1 MHVLFFSA
9 AGSIHK
15 AKKTES
21 NPLHAIDRS
30 TELRF
35 FFFFFF
41 VLVFF
46 FLALLF
52 LLTAILFSREQNE

>member
-9 AGSIHK
+9 AGSIHN

-35 FFFFFF
+35 FSFFFFFF
-41 VLVFF
+41 VLVFFFF

-52 LLTAILFSREQNE
+52 LLTAIL